1 MIKKMFNKKKYYLFC
16 LVLSFLVLLF
26 TTKSSFLYKFNDW
39 VDANAFFTVGK
50 SMVNGKVLYRDI
62 FEQKGPILYFIYSIG
77 YLISNKTFIGIFILE
92 VFSFSIFLYYA
103 HKIFNMFLESKY
115 SLILL
120 PILSFLITTF
130 FSFVHGG
137 SCEEFCL
144 PFYAITLYYYFKHF
158 KEKEL
163 SNKEIVLVG
172 LLSGII
178 MMIKYTLLGLWIG
191 FGLVLFYE
199 QKSKKDYKKALSFC
213 LYFLLGMSIPILIVL
228 IYFAVNGAIKDF
240 IDCYFVFN
248 MKIYP
253 TSKTAEDFKTAFSG
267 EETNP
272 IALMRYGNIEL
283 FLLLLMPIA
292 INVIKDIRN
301 KKLFRNGLIIIFII
315 TITTIFWGFKLM
327 AYYYTPILSFL
338 IITLLCIIIYFKK
351 YINLSRKNFII
362 VTIIINCL
370 FIFLCYEN
378 ANYKSMMKYKKE
390 DYFQFKYADYINKHK
405 NPTLLNMGYLDAGLY
420 TTTGIVPNT
429 RFFEVQNIEYKKYPD
444 NLDEMRKNVE
454 NKNVDFILY
463 YTPRDLEYIKK
474 HDSYIFDNYKLVYD
488 DPYLFQYKIKMNAYL
503 FEKK

>member
-26 TTKSSFLYKFNDW
+26 TTKSSFIYKFNDW

-199 QKSKKDYKKALSFC
+199 QISKKDYKKALSFC

-253 TSKTAEDFKTAFSG
+253 TSKTAEDFKTAFKG

-272 IALMRYGNIEL
+272 IALMRYGNIQL
-283 FLLLLMPIA
+283 FLLLLMPIV
-292 INVIKDIRN
+292 INVINDIRN
-301 KKLFRNGLIIIFII
+301 KKLLRNGLITIFII
-315 TITTIFWGFKLM
+315 TITTITT
-327 AYYYTPILSFL
+327 YCT
-338 IITLLCIIIYFKK
+338 
-351 YINLSRKNFII
+351 
-362 VTIIINCL
+362 
-370 FIFLCYEN
+370 CY
-378 ANYKSMMKYKKE
+378 S
-390 DYFQFKYADYINKHK
+390 
-405 NPTLLNMGYLDAGLY
+405 
-420 TTTGIVPNT
+420 
-429 RFFEVQNIEYKKYPD
+429 
-444 NLDEMRKNVE
+444 
-454 NKNVDFILY
+454 
-463 YTPRDLEYIKK
+463 
-474 HDSYIFDNYKLVYD
+474 
-488 DPYLFQYKIKMNAYL
+488 
-503 FEKK
+503 